1 MTREAQRPP
10 RGEGQRGQRGTPSQ
24 IEIFLSKCRKLFCGS
39 VANADGNDSKHPH
52 REKIERLSGIFEEGS
67 MHAGIYA
74 LLDLWEHSY
83 SDFFQFCKSPS
94 SFGGFAAPHLRHHMA
109 EAAAKDKVFYAQAR
123 ANPVRAASP

>member
-1 MTREAQRPP
+1 M
-10 RGEGQRGQRGTPSQ
+10 EGGCSALRMAIQRGRRGSPSP
-24 IEIFLSKCRKLFCGS
+24 IEIFFSKCRRLFCGS
-39 VANADGNDSKHPH
+39 VANEGEAESKHPH
-52 REKIERLSGIFEEGS
+52 REKIEKLSGIFEDGT

-94 SFGGFAAPHLRHHMA
+94 SFGGFAAPHLRHQMA